1 MNLQDKQHLTTTQ
14 NLTHLTHPKKTT
26 FPTPQPTPTPLPPHP
41 CHANLPAVRCKISG
55 WVWRPKE
62 KTKIRSIAK
71 QQILSAC
78 MSRYGGCAR
87 EIFGSAGVC
96 LFA

>member
-1 MNLQDKQHLTTTQ
+1 
-14 NLTHLTHPKKTT
+14 
-26 FPTPQPTPTPLPPHP
+26 
-41 CHANLPAVRCKISG
+41 RCKISG

-96 LFA
+96 LFARFANLHTAATQCLATIRGGSR